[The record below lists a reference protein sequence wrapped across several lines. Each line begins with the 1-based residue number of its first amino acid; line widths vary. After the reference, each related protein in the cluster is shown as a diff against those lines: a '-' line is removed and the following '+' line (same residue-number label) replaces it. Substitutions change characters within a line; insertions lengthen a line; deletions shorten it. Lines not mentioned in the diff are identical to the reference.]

1 MKGSLKFNPKSH
13 RCRKPSCVM
22 QLKLCEVTIS
32 MKLMS
37 PMSVV
42 NLADSLRTSYGP
54 WNKHRSKSDFFHA
67 YMDQLLT
74 ETVLFYWDCFDLSI
88 QAKNSITG
96 IGRIGDWADKLAA
109 FKSSHPTQRSSSSN
123 LNSQHARTISSTS
136 AATSLLT
143 QDPQETPVS
152 AGTHGS
158 SPTDRASSP
167 TDCTSSP
174 TNKTQPTSESQ
185 ECDHDPYIQG
195 SNACEHKVMP
205 NPSSRVVQR
214 TNAMVGFLLI
224 LHFSGSNFW
233 VAHCRGH

>member
-13 RCRKPSCVM
+13 RCRKPSHAM
-22 QLKLCEVTIS
+22 QSKLREATIS

-96 IGRIGDWADKLAA
+96 IGGIGDWADKLAA

-123 LNSQHARTISSTS
+123 PNSQHARTISSTS

-152 AGTHGS
+152 AGTCAS

-167 TDCTSSP
+167 TDCAPSL

-185 ECDHDPYIQG
+185 ECDRDPYIQG

-205 NPSSRVVQR
+205 NPLSRVIRR

-233 VAHCRGH
+233 VAHCQGH